1 VQYGTG
7 LLVVSLLTTG
17 ILAYYATKWKNERDA
32 FEVSDWKWRV
42 VRQEGEEYALRI
54 DNAFSSDSI
63 GERYKKRILEM
74 EQADATREAARRAA
88 EQAKAMNAQAD
99 KLEGKS
105 DLKSR
110 NR

>member
-1 VQYGTG
+1 MRQVN
-7 LLVVSLLTTG
+7 
-17 ILAYYATKWKNERDA
+17 AEYATKLDGVFA
-32 FEVSDWKWRV
+32 
-42 VRQEGEEYALRI
+42 
-54 DNAFSSDSI
+54 SDSVSEPNKVWI
-63 GERYKKRILEM
+63 IQQ